1 MKKIFFALSLLAV
14 AATAS
19 AAEFA
24 DTSVPDQ
31 MIDLG
36 VRFGISSSNL
46 SADIPHAGEE
56 CNFSWKRGFT
66 AGVVMNLNIRDFFSI
81 QPGFYFENRSYD
93 YSTIRHDADRRA
105 LETNLGHTRRYAFSI
120 PVLASFHL
128 NISNAVRW
136 DVEAGPYF
144 SFGIGDGKDEVTA
157 IAVSAPSNTPG
168 RYSYITGKRDYY
180 GDDVWQHRNFD
191 CGVQIGTGVEVMDH
205 YVFNIS
211 YQRGLRNVAGA
222 HDLGWSMKN
231 KGWNFAIGYKF

>member
-120 PVLASFHL
+120 LSWL
-128 NISNAVRW
+128 RSISTS
-136 DVEAGPYF
+136 P
-144 SFGIGDGKDEVTA
+144 
-157 IAVSAPSNTPG
+157 TP
-168 RYSYITGKRDYY
+168 
-180 GDDVWQHRNFD
+180 
-191 CGVQIGTGVEVMDH
+191 CGGTWSGS
-205 YVFNIS
+205 ILL
-211 YQRGLRNVAGA
+211 LRNRRR
-222 HDLGWSMKN
+222 
-231 KGWNFAIGYKF
+231 